1 MPLLSL
7 SPVAVSFLL
16 LAAHFMHAQQL
27 AGVGAALAMVAML
40 TIRRPFVP
48 WVVQI
53 ALALASL
60 EWLRTALSFVQER
73 QRLGQALFPLWGGVS
88 LITVTRTSLLCGL
101 LFRSARVKFY
111 YQRPYDSEPGSS

>member
-60 EWLRTALSFVQER
+60 EWLRTALSLVQER
-73 QRLGQALFPLWGGVS
+73 QALGQPFIRLVVILSTVALA
-88 LITVTRTSLLCGL
+88 TLLSGL
-101 LFRSARVKFY
+101 VFRSGRVKFY
-111 YQRPYDSEPGSS
+111 Y